1 MSQTKEMEVEPPMH
15 LPRPSSGRS
24 QDVSHLL
31 ASVFREVFTRDVISD
46 NTVKNLAISKSGD
59 SGYHD
64 KYVEQLRKIQEERDR
79 RHRDSDMLETH
90 IMQAQAAAMAA
101 DEKELQKKSEGYEN
115 YHSLGLPPANSNLRN
130 FLDTE
135 LLRSFNLI
143 VPEDFLEEEVSAS
156 KAPQAD
162 EIPGYARLTSSSH
175 QRFRKTPPLT
185 DYLDDMDLSTSPW
198 PWASLSAQ
206 ADEKRR
212 EREMYTLSPTSAK
225 SRLTKPSVW
234 KESMKPE
241 HRQIERDDLKRL
253 QNKAEYKRNPRFVPP
268 LKSGLT
274 KSNRD
279 KKKKK
284 LETEKES
291 KPIDPV
297 EIFIASPSPVLF
309 TAYEAGKVYELL
321 LELKNVS
328 STSRQLRIIPP
339 ATKYFSVGLGR
350 FPGEHGVVAPG
361 LSCQYP
367 IKFTPD
373 SLGDFDD
380 VLKVKT
386 QVDPPLIIAIQA
398 RRPPPVLSLS
408 PVLDCG
414 HALVGGKKIVQLNC
428 ENSGGDGQFCIMKK
442 SSWPSTKVE
451 WTSQDLGCVLAEPF
465 ELKPAMFKLAA
476 GETTTIEITFCP
488 LSAKY
493 FQEEVVLICD
503 NCQVKE
509 YTIEGTGQMAGVE
522 LEAVSGGLSE
532 PEIGEMRDVSAKYL
546 VRFQPQNPETITE
559 KTLVIKNTTNVA
571 LPFRWKLYKP
581 FFRCPVSPGC
591 HVQPSVGSSQV
602 PRTPE
607 DLGVFVITP
616 NMGTIPPHQSVDF
629 ILESSPREIGSYHSV
644 GHLILEEIPIL
655 DAAGISTG
663 NVKEVTVVE
672 VEMKADSKP
681 FDVCVSPP
689 VIVCPGTLDIGV
701 QYRFPVKVINN
712 STSKAVLSWRNIEE
726 CLRKIAVE
734 PQSSTLGEGEQIDL
748 ELVMT
753 VLEPAQIEET
763 ILCDLRHSSAP
774 VYVYI
779 KATFVGP
786 EVVFT
791 CPDLNFHLV
800 RFREKDACDHVFL
813 ENTSSIP
820 AEWSLKEC
828 VECFE
833 SEGAPPSEFRFSPD
847 RGVLAPQETQQVQVS
862 FEANDGPRRVRTAL
876 QCDVKNGKTSY
887 LSVFCEVQ
895 RPLVCLL
902 YCDVLIEKVYLGV
915 PVSRE
920 VVLHNQSL
928 LTAHF
933 KWKEVL
939 EGDYTLTFEPI
950 RGYLEPREEMSIKLT
965 FTGHKKGPV
974 SDFVTCCEVERMRE
988 PLILSIS
995 ADVEGLGVT
1004 FETPKMF
1011 DVERP
1016 EEIKE
1021 TSPDDRQLLLDFGA
1035 VPLASCPRTILVL
1048 TNTSAIQ
1055 ASFSIEM
1062 NYFRAAKP
1070 PTPPDG
1076 APKSKRGRIL
1086 GRTANI
1092 ADPISKTSTKAHAD
1106 YCRSILHEGKGAAFV
1121 PSLASGELLPFGY
1134 QVIELTGYSDMWG
1147 EYKDSLHCKIEGL
1160 EPVSIPVKMDVV
1172 GCPLNLQMMK
1182 EQAPILRF
1190 GTHVSGA
1197 PSVQRSLRIN
1207 NTSPYDIRLDW
1218 ASYNVQP
1225 QDTQLLD
1232 MLVFFG
1238 QPLPLFK
1245 DGEEVVPVARK
1256 DDSFGNEETPFIK
1269 VMLKEHDGVRA
1280 DRPFDVTPRQQI
1292 IPAKSHS
1299 YAKVSFHPFT
1309 KHPSGEKCTG
1319 YVAAY
1324 MSLEDQVLKV
1334 PGYVHR
1340 RHGVDLKPFRLDMT
1354 ARVDP
1359 ALLSVETEEGRG
1371 TEFITAASDLLSG
1384 KTPLIHRFVLANTTE
1399 TPLTMKFETKP
1410 PFQVVSAEPPPTAK
1424 ASKSQTPGT
1433 IKIKPTKTVELKVG
1447 FCLSNE
1453 LVRKVNEIPIDQEQ
1467 EEGTLLTKTEDG
1479 DRILIFKR
1487 DLTVQFSNNSTQS
1500 IPLAASIAVPTLR
1513 LSQDVVDFG
1522 TCLVGQPVEMHVMLY
1537 NPSQS
1542 GSAWI
1547 AKKDPRY
1554 PPVSQQVFVVSPS
1567 EGFLEAYASLVSRTK
1582 ATIKVTFTAK
1592 HNIEYECVV
1601 IVSGQLQEEEQRLVL
1616 RGRGS
1621 YDQSYERLVNV
1632 TTET

>member
-1 MSQTKEMEVEPPMH
+1 M
-15 LPRPSSGRS
+15 
-24 QDVSHLL
+24 
-31 ASVFREVFTRDVISD
+31 
-46 NTVKNLAISKSGD
+46 
-59 SGYHD
+59 
-64 KYVEQLRKIQEERDR
+64 
-79 RHRDSDMLETH
+79 
-90 IMQAQAAAMAA
+90 
-101 DEKELQKKSEGYEN
+101 
-115 YHSLGLPPANSNLRN
+115 
-130 FLDTE
+130 
-135 LLRSFNLI
+135 
-143 VPEDFLEEEVSAS
+143 
-156 KAPQAD
+156 
-162 EIPGYARLTSSSH
+162 
-175 QRFRKTPPLT
+175 
-185 DYLDDMDLSTSPW
+185 
-198 PWASLSAQ
+198 
-206 ADEKRR
+206 
-212 EREMYTLSPTSAK
+212 
-225 SRLTKPSVW
+225 
-234 KESMKPE
+234 
-241 HRQIERDDLKRL
+241 
-253 QNKAEYKRNPRFVPP
+253 
-268 LKSGLT
+268 
-274 KSNRD
+274 
-279 KKKKK
+279 
-284 LETEKES
+284 
-291 KPIDPV
+291 
-297 EIFIASPSPVLF
+297 
-309 TAYEAGKVYELL
+309 
-321 LELKNVS
+321 
-328 STSRQLRIIPP
+328 
-339 ATKYFSVGLGR
+339 
-350 FPGEHGVVAPG
+350 
-361 LSCQYP
+361 
-367 IKFTPD
+367 
-373 SLGDFDD
+373 
-380 VLKVKT
+380 
-386 QVDPPLIIAIQA
+386 
-398 RRPPPVLSLS
+398 
-408 PVLDCG
+408 
-414 HALVGGKKIVQLNC
+414 
-428 ENSGGDGQFCIMKK
+428 
-442 SSWPSTKVE
+442 
-451 WTSQDLGCVLAEPF
+451 
-465 ELKPAMFKLAA
+465 
-476 GETTTIEITFCP
+476 TI
-488 LSAKY
+488 
-493 FQEEVVLICD
+493 
-503 NCQVKE
+503 
-509 YTIEGTGQMAGVE
+509 
-522 LEAVSGGLSE
+522 
-532 PEIGEMRDVSAKYL
+532 
-546 VRFQPQNPETITE
+546 
-559 KTLVIKNTTNVA
+559 
-571 LPFRWKLYKP
+571 
-581 FFRCPVSPGC
+581 
-591 HVQPSVGSSQV
+591 
-602 PRTPE
+602 
-607 DLGVFVITP
+607 
-616 NMGTIPPHQSVDF
+616 
-629 ILESSPREIGSYHSV
+629 
-644 GHLILEEIPIL
+644 
-655 DAAGISTG
+655 
-663 NVKEVTVVE
+663 
-672 VEMKADSKP
+672 
-681 FDVCVSPP
+681 
-689 VIVCPGTLDIGV
+689 
-701 QYRFPVKVINN
+701 
-712 STSKAVLSWRNIEE
+712 
-726 CLRKIAVE
+726 
-734 PQSSTLGEGEQIDL
+734 
-748 ELVMT
+748 
-753 VLEPAQIEET
+753 LEPAQIEET
-763 ILCDLRHSSAP
+763 ILCDLKHSSAP

-813 ENTSSIP
+813 KNTSSIP

-833 SEGAPPSEFRFSPD
+833 SDGAPPSEFRFSPNC
-847 RGVLAPQETQQVQVS
+847 GVLAPQETQQVQVS

-902 YCDVLIEKVYLGV
+902 SCDVLIEKVYLGV
-915 PVSRE
+915 PISRE

-939 EGDYTLTFEPI
+939 EGDYTLTFEPV
-950 RGYLEPREEMSIKLT
+950 RGYLEPREEMSIKLI

-1011 DVERP
+1011 DVERFHQ
-1016 EEIKE
+1016 
-1021 TSPDDRQLLLDFGA
+1021 SH
-1035 VPLASCPRTILVL
+1035 VPLNETPR
-1048 TNTSAIQ
+1048 
-1055 ASFSIEM
+1055 
-1062 NYFRAAKP
+1062 
-1070 PTPPDG
+1070 
-1076 APKSKRGRIL
+1076 APKGKRGRIL

-1106 YCRSILHEGKGAAFV
+1106 YCRSILHDGKGAAFV
-1121 PSLASGELLPFGY
+1121 PSPASGELLPFGY

-1147 EYKDSLHCKIEGL
+1147 EYRDSLHCKIEGL

-1245 DGEEVVPVARK
+1245 DGEEVVPVTRK

-1309 KHPSGEKCTG
+1309 KHPSGEKSTG

-1324 MSLEDQVLKV
+1324 MSLEDQVI
-1334 PGYVHR
+1334 YQ
-1340 RHGVDLKPFRLDMT
+1340 LDKAKYQNLPKLYSMFSLIC
-1354 ARVDP
+1354 R
-1359 ALLSVETEEGRG
+1359 LSVETEEGRG

-1410 PFQVVSAEPPPTAK
+1410 PFQVVSAEPPPSAK
-1424 ASKSQTPGT
+1424 ASKSQTLGT
-1433 IKIKPTKTVELKVG
+1433 IKIKPAKTVELKVG

-1467 EEGTLLTKTEDG
+1467 EEGTLLTTTEDG
-1479 DRILIFKR
+1479 DRMLIFKQ

-1500 IPLAASIAVPTLR
+1500 IPLAASVAVPTLR
-1513 LSQDVVDFG
+1513 LSQGVVDFG